1 MKLKKDILNQI
12 TERILEELQLIAF
25 DRSGEVSHA
34 QKLSAIRLLGK
45 YIGLDSR
52 CKQDKSGKKPPP
64 PVIIVDDLGDL
75 GDEFADF
82 IGFDNSVGD
91 GFGSLEQTPT
101 VPSGS
106 HGRADPAPT
115 FPATDEIFLNR
126 EQRRALEKLQREEK
140 RRQKQKA
147 DSFGEPVLV

>member
-1 MKLKKDILNQI
+1 MKLKKDLLNQI

-75 GDEFADF
+75 GDDFGDFAS
-82 IGFDNSVGD
+82 FDNPVGAGSARPHEID
-91 GFGSLEQTPT
+91 GTAN
-101 VPSGS
+101 PS
-106 HGRADPAPT
+106 PT
-115 FPATDEIFLNR
+115 FLATDEIFLNR

-147 DSFGEPVLV
+147 DSFGEPAFV

>member
-1 MKLKKDILNQI
+1 MKLKKDLLNQI

-52 CKQDKSGKKPPP
+52 CKQDKSKKPPP

-75 GDEFADF
+75 GDEFVD
-82 IGFDNSVGD
+82 FDNSPPCEGVPCFARGGGEAD
-91 GFGSLEQTPT
+91 G
-101 VPSGS
+101 VV
-106 HGRADPAPT
+106 
-115 FPATDEIFLNR
+115 LNR
-126 EQRRALEKLQREEK
+126 EQRRALEKRFK
-140 RRQKQKA
+140 HTA
-147 DSFGEPVLV
+147 PCTTP